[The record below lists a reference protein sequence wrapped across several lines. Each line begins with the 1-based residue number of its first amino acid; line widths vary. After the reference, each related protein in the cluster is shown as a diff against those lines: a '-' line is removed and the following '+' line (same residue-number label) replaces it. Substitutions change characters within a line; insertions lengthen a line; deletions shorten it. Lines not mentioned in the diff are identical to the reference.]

1 MGRDKATLPFGRHTL
16 LQHIVATLSKIFNP
30 SSIVVVSAVGQ
41 SLPTLPSEI
50 VVGHDSVPGRG
61 PLEAMAAGFRE
72 LPKSLDAAFVCSCD
86 APFIIPAVVKYLVRQ
101 LGEYDAVMPIDDSG
115 LHPLC
120 GVYHRRVLKHI
131 EQQLACDMLRMQAM
145 IELLSAIRLPAH
157 ELRGMDP
164 QLLSLM
170 NLNHPSDYEQAL
182 SIFGEMAF
190 KSSE

>member
-1 MGRDKATLPFGRHTL
+1 
-16 LQHIVATLSKIFNP
+16 
-30 SSIVVVSAVGQ
+30 
-41 SLPTLPSEI
+41 
-50 VVGHDSVPGRG
+50 
-61 PLEAMAAGFRE
+61 
-72 LPKSLDAAFVCSCD
+72 
-86 APFIIPAVVKYLVRQ
+86 
-101 LGEYDAVMPIDDSG
+101 
-115 LHPLC
+115 
-120 GVYHRRVLKHI
+120 LKHI

-170 NLNHPSDYEQAL
+170 NLNHPSDYEKAL